1 MESHWAIES
10 QKVNNL
16 IKLLK
21 DPSGSSMENRLGRG
35 SGITAR
41 KLWEALQHPGKQSQ
55 WIVQERQSRW
65 SGEKRSETSCI
76 LDGVWKFFDTGV
88 RKGLR
93 EDWSQG

>member
-1 MESHWAIES
+1 MD
-10 QKVNNL
+10 NL
-16 IKLLK
+16 IIE
-21 DPSGSSMENRLGRG
+21 GCHQAASSTTHCFFSTSIKENRLGRG
-35 SGITAR
+35 SGITAG

-76 LDGVWKFFDTGV
+76 LDEVWKFFDTGV